1 MTLRPFAP
9 ALWFLLLGL
18 VGCAG
23 GPVQPTPT
31 SDQVIAAQ
39 LRARGGQGAMSGS
52 EATAIADAYRQEIAK
67 PSRNSQPSLSDMPG
81 SGINP

>member
-1 MTLRPFAP
+1 MITRLFIP
-9 ALWFLLLGL
+9 ALWFLLLSLG
-18 VGCAG
+18 GCASG
-23 GPVQPTPT
+23 AVQPTPT

-39 LRARGGQGAMSGS
+39 LRARGDQGAMSGP
-52 EATAIADAYRQEIAK
+52 EAAAIADAYRQEIAK